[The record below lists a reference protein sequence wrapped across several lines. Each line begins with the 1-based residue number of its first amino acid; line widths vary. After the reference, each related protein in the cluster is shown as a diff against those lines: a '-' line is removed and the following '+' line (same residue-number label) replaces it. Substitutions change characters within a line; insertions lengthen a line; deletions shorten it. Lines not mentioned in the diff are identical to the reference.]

1 MFTENELTTEINDL
15 TSKIKT
21 EYVFFHA
28 GVSSGS
34 KEDFILK
41 KIKEI
46 IEIYDLKAKNRKR
59 EFIYKRFYLF
69 NFLSNSNLKINY
81 TQIGKLFNKDHATV
95 LNGLKQH
102 NDLMQ
107 FNDDVYLEH
116 TKEIADTINDS
127 NFDKLIQSNQ
137 DESANTE
144 NSKYCKTQL
153 ENLATLSEKIDE
165 LKTLYLIDELKTL
178 YS

>member
-1 MFTENELTTEINDL
+1 MFTENELTNDINNL

-28 GVSSGS
+28 GVLGVS

-41 KIKEI
+41 KVKEI
-46 IEIYDLKAKNRKR
+46 IKVYDLKSKTKKR

-81 TQIGKLFNKDHATV
+81 TQIGKLFDKNHATV

-107 FNDDVYLEH
+107 FSDEVYLEY
-116 TKEIADTINDS
+116 TKPICDIISDS
-127 NFDKLIQSNQ
+127 NFDKLIQSGYEETANA
-137 DESANTE
+137 ESLD
-144 NSKYCKTQL
+144 YCKIQL
-153 ENLATLSEKIDE
+153 ENIATLSKKIEE
-165 LKTLYLIDELKTL
+165 LKELYQK
-178 YS
+178 

>member
-1 MFTENELTTEINDL
+1 MFTENELTNEINDL

-28 GVSSGS
+28 GVLGGS

-41 KIKEI
+41 KVKEI
-46 IEIYDLKAKNRKR
+46 IKVYDLKGKNRKR

-81 TQIGKLFNKDHATV
+81 TQIGKLFDKDHATV

-116 TKEIADTINDS
+116 TKEIADTINSS
-127 NFDKLIQSNQ
+127 NFDKLIQSNYEETEKI
-137 DESANTE
+137 ESVN
-144 NSKYCKTQL
+144 YCKTQL
-153 ENLATLSEKIDE
+153 ENLATLTEKIED
-165 LKTLYLIDELKTL
+165 LKFI